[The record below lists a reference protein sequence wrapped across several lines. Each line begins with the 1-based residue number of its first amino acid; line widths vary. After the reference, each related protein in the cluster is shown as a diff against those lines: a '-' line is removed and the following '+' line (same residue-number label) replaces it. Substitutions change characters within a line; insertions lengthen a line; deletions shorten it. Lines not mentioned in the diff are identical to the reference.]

1 MNTLTM
7 VEISIRKEVIDINT
21 DNSLNDCFPFG
32 LSIFTFDSKLRLKND
47 ICFISRQGNALS
59 KFSPTMCILVGN
71 ISTFH
76 NYFLKLSEFPDF
88 FSNIFFYHCCSLFN

>member
-7 VEISIRKEVIDINT
+7 VEISVRKEVIDINT
-21 DNSLNDCFPFG
+21 DSSLNDCFPFG

-47 ICFISRQGNALS
+47 ICFISRQSNALS

-71 ISTFH
+71 ISTFQD
-76 NYFLKLSEFPDF
+76 YFLKLSEFPDF